1 LCHLRNAAGDRGAP
15 RAARASESVRRIAST
30 ELKRRNGFSRAG
42 ALEGEFSD
50 VTRGCAGKRIGR
62 YQE

>member
-1 LCHLRNAAGDRGAP
+1 
-15 RAARASESVRRIAST
+15 
-30 ELKRRNGFSRAG
+30 LKRRNGLSRAG
-42 ALEGEFSD
+42 AFEGEFSD